1 MFHSFYKSRQWA
13 LWAYGGGLL
22 LIGLLWLQVQMS
34 VAINTWYGE
43 IYNLFQTATDYE
55 ENPNEGIALL
65 YRTLVGLDYF
75 TGDGPDNSPSFVV
88 LAVPYILLGMF
99 TAWFTRIYGLRWRE
113 AMTFNFIPR
122 WRTVEEEIEGAS
134 QRIQE
139 DCNRFARIVESLG
152 LQIIRATMTLIA
164 FIPILWGFSDK
175 MPIPILKDIEGS
187 LVWGALL
194 VSIGGLVISWFVGIK
209 LPGLEY
215 NNQKVEAA
223 FRKDLVLAE
232 DNKRDYARPETLF
245 ELFTGIRFN
254 YHRLYWHYGYFDLWL
269 HFYDNF
275 MSIMPYLV
283 MGPGLFTGLITLGT
297 MVQISNAF
305 QKVHGGFALFLHN
318 WTTIT
323 ELRSIYRRLQEFEHN
338 LRRFENP
345 SGRGDMA
352 EVPGIS

>member
-1 MFHSFYKSRQWA
+1 MFHSFYKTKEWA
-13 LWAYGGGLL
+13 FWAYGGGAL
-22 LIGLLWLQVQMS
+22 LILCLWMQVEMS
-34 VAINTWYGE
+34 VAINTWYGDF
-43 IYNLFQTATDYE
+43 YNLLQTAADYKDK
-55 ENPNEGIALL
+55 PDEGIALFFSKL
-65 YRTLVGLDYF
+65 IGFDYLINNYE
-75 TGDGPDNSPSFVV
+75 GQPSFLIIAFPYV
-88 LAVPYILLGMF
+88 LLAII
-99 TAWFTRIYGLRWRE
+99 TNWFTRIYGLRWRE

-122 WRTVEEEIEGAS
+122 WRTVEDEIEGAS

-152 LQIIRATMTLIA
+152 LQVVRAIMTLIA
-164 FIPILWGFSDK
+164 FIPILWDFSSKVD
-175 MPIPILKDIEGS
+175 IPIIRDIEGS
-187 LVWGALL
+187 LVWGSLL
-194 VSIGGLVISWFVGIK
+194 VSVGGLLISWLVGIK

-215 NNQKVEAA
+215 NNQRVEAA

-232 DNKRDYARPETLF
+232 DNKEQYAKQETLF

-269 HFYDNF
+269 NIYDQF
-275 MSIMPYLV
+275 MVIVPYLI

-323 ELRSIYRRLQEFEHN
+323 ELRSIYRRLHEFEHN
-338 LRRFENP
+338 LRRFEKP
-345 SGRGDMA
+345 VLDSPQS
-352 EVPGIS
+352 V